1 MQLVVVAQRRDC
13 DGNLS
18 FASTFSH
25 PRLGGRV
32 RVRQLLIEG
41 GAADTLGLRT
51 RLPRA
56 LLDVPMA
63 LLQSREREILLAL
76 GHRATPVFLLLD
88 GEHRL
93 LAVIPVDPDPVH
105 RTAFVR
111 AVAHIV
117 NFDP

>member
-1 MQLVVVAQRRDC
+1 MQLVVVAQPRDC
-13 DGNLS
+13 EGNLA
-18 FASTFSH
+18 FAGTFAH
-25 PRLGGRV
+25 ARLGGRLHV
-32 RVRQLLIEG
+32 RGLLIEG
-41 GAADTLGLRT
+41 TAADTLGLRA

-56 LLDVPMA
+56 LLNVPMA
-63 LLQSREREILLAL
+63 LLQTRERETLLAL
-76 GHRATPVFLLLD
+76 GHRATPIFLLLD
-88 GEHRL
+88 GESRL